1 MTTTAGT
8 ASLGPS
14 HANSPNAAL
23 DAAYRKVAWRL
34 IPFLMVLWILAWIDR
49 VNIGFAK
56 LQMLGELHFS
66 ETVYGLG
73 AGIFFLG
80 YFFFEVPSNL
90 LLERI
95 GAKKTIARITIG
107 WGLTCIAMMWVT
119 TPGMFYLLRFLL
131 GAFEAGF
138 YPGVILY
145 LTYWFPTG
153 RRAKAFGL
161 FMSASALAGVIGG
174 PAAGNLMA
182 GLHGANG
189 WSGWQWVFLIEGIPS
204 VIAGIVTLLY
214 LTDRPE
220 KAGHWLTE
228 EQRRLIAEDLE
239 RDRAALGHREHNVFA
254 ALGNP
259 RIWQFV
265 AIFFC
270 IIMANSAL
278 TFFGPTIV
286 REVGFASPA
295 AVGWIMSAIYLCG
308 AAGMILN
315 GVSSD
320 RRKEVRLHCGLA
332 ALAASASLVVLGF
345 LVPGSPVPALLALG
359 VAVVGTMSAI
369 PVFWQMPNRALAGA
383 AAAAGVAFINSIANL
398 AGFAAP
404 YLMGAVK
411 DGTGSLSWG
420 LWIVA
425 AFEALTVIL
434 IVRFVPRE
442 AKAASAAAQRD
453 REATLAEA
461 PITGAEI

>member
-1 MTTTAGT
+1 MTTTAG
-8 ASLGPS
+8 AANLGPPLATNPS
-14 HANSPNAAL
+14 SAL
-23 DAAYRKVAWRL
+23 DAAYSKVAWRL

-56 LQMLGELHFS
+56 LQMLGELRFS

-107 WGLTCIAMMWVT
+107 WGITCIAMMWVT
-119 TPGMFYLLRFLL
+119 TPGMFYFLRFLL

-174 PAAGNLMA
+174 PVAGTIMT

-189 WSGWQWVFLIEGIPS
+189 WSGWQWVFLLEGIPS
-204 VIAGIVTLLY
+204 VIAGIVTLFY

-228 EQRRLIAEDLE
+228 EERRLIADDLA
-239 RDRAALGHREHNVFA
+239 RDRAALGAREHNMFA
-254 ALGNP
+254 ALRNP

-286 REVGFASPA
+286 REVGFTSPA

-315 GVSSD
+315 GTHSD
-320 RRKEVRLHCGLA
+320 RQKEVRLHCGLA
-332 ALAASASLVVLGF
+332 ALAASAALVLLGI
-345 LVPGSPVPALLALG
+345 LVPGSPIPALLALG

-369 PVFWQMPNRALAGA
+369 PVFWQMPNLVLAGA

-404 YLMGAVK
+404 YLMGAIK
-411 DGTGSLSWG
+411 DGTGSLSYG

-425 AFEALTVIL
+425 AFEALTVFLIL
-434 IVRFVPRE
+434 YFIPRE
-442 AKAASAAAQRD
+442 VTAVPSATA
-453 REATLAEA
+453 REIAFAEA
-461 PITGAEI
+461 PTTGAKV